1 MSSWKNEQLNH
12 IKKQPP
18 KKAYRELV
26 LNFALLYVFNENSLC
41 YMGFDIAKISK
52 DKPVAE
58 VILKDGE
65 VAQIRH
71 LREKPY
77 KRKTSDFTFTF
88 SRYSSKICDRIYYW

>member
-1 MSSWKNEQLNH
+1 MNWKQSQLNH
-12 IKKQPP
+12 IKRQPP

-26 LNFALLYVFNENSLC
+26 LNFPLLYVFNENSLC
-41 YMGFDIAKISK
+41 YMGFDISSISK

-71 LREKPY
+71 LREQPY
-77 KRKTSDFTFTF
+77 RRKTADFTFTF
-88 SRYSSKICDRIYYW
+88 